1 VNTSPRYAHFRALGM
16 FVGSGAVEAGCKAI
30 IAQRLKPSDMRWSLP
45 VTYIRVPPPPVKAF
59 QGLSAEAG

>member
-1 VNTSPRYAHFRALGM
+1 M